1 MSVIEV
7 ARAFTALCAEGKFD
21 EAGERFWAPD
31 VVSLEAME
39 GPMAR
44 AEGVEAL
51 RAKGAWWSENHTIH
65 AVSVEG
71 PWPHGDQFAVLF
83 RMDVTPKGGA
93 RVQSDE
99 IALYTVRNGR
109 IVEERFFYAM

>member
-1 MSVIEV
+1 MSVMEV

-21 EAGERFWAPD
+21 EAGARFWAPD

-44 AEGVEAL
+44 AEGIEAL
-51 RAKGAWWSENHTIH
+51 RAKAAWWEDNHTIH
-65 AVSVEG
+65 AVEVQG

-83 RMDVTPKGGA
+83 RMDVTPNGGV
-93 RVQSDE
+93 RSQSDE
-99 IALYTVRNGR
+99 IGLYTVRDGR